1 MRVGVLHP
9 GEMGAS
15 VAASLLV
22 NGHEVGWCSAGR
34 SQQSRDRAVDLQ
46 EFKHFEDLVAWAE
59 LLVSVCPPAKALELA
74 QSVHACAFEGLYL
87 DANAIAPTTAREISQ
102 LFGAAYADGGIIG
115 PPAWK
120 EDTTRLYVSGRHAS
134 AVATLFSE
142 GVLNAVAMAH
152 TEGSEVAA
160 SALKMAYAAYSKGHS
175 ALLLAANALAYNSG
189 VLQTLHDEWNLSMPG
204 MVKRSEATAQ
214 AISPKAWRF
223 VGEMEQISATF
234 NDQALPG
241 DFHAGAAQLYAQL
254 SEFKG
259 QPPASLYALLEAL
272 NLSSDGFSR

>member
-59 LLVSVCPPAKALELA
+59 LLVSVCPPANALELA

-120 EDTTRLYVSGRHAS
+120 
-134 AVATLFSE
+134 
-142 GVLNAVAMAH
+142 
-152 TEGSEVAA
+152 
-160 SALKMAYAAYSKGHS
+160 
-175 ALLLAANALAYNSG
+175 
-189 VLQTLHDEWNLSMPG
+189 
-204 MVKRSEATAQ
+204 
-214 AISPKAWRF
+214 
-223 VGEMEQISATF
+223 
-234 NDQALPG
+234 
-241 DFHAGAAQLYAQL
+241 
-254 SEFKG
+254 
-259 QPPASLYALLEAL
+259 
-272 NLSSDGFSR
+272 